1 MLGQLSGEDQ
11 AHGGLDLADG
21 HRRLKL
27 REASVMRN
35 RARNPVSASA
45 THLLVVAGQAGSLH
59 GDLLEDVVDER
70 VPARAYTGL
79 SALMLGSHSRE
90 VGLARRGRQGRT

>member
-1 MLGQLSGEDQ
+1 MLGQLSGEDE
-11 AHGGLDLADG
+11 AHGGLDLT
-21 HRRLKL
+21 
-27 REASVMRN
+27 
-35 RARNPVSASA
+35 AR
-45 THLLVVAGQAGSLH
+45 HGGLLVVAGQAGSLG